1 MNGVINIYK
10 PKGITSF
17 DVVRK
22 LKKICNTKKIGHTG
36 TLDPEA
42 EGVLP
47 VCIGRATKIVDYLMS
62 DFKVYKTVL
71 KLGVIT
77 DTYDA
82 AGKILSEKDVSVTEE
97 EGVNVINSF
106 KGDSLQ
112 EPPMYSALKINGVRL
127 YELARQGVEVERKL
141 RKITIYSIEI
151 NSVNLPYVSF
161 TVKCSKGTYIRSLC
175 YDIGQK
181 LSCGGT
187 MWALERL
194 QSGFFNC
201 DNSVKLE
208 ELNSDNIYN
217 YLIPMEDALI
227 GFKSLYFSMKYKKAL
242 LNGMEVCDTDFLN
255 GVNEHEL
262 YKVFFE
268 DGQFIGIG
276 EKIKDSFKIRTK
288 LILE

>member
-22 LKKICNTKKIGHTG
+22 LKKLCNTKKIGHTG

-62 DFKVYKTVL
+62 DFKIYKAVL

-97 EGVNVINSF
+97 EVVNVINGF
-106 KGDSLQ
+106 QGESLQ
-112 EPPMYSALKINGVRL
+112 EPPMYSALKVNGVRL
-127 YELARQGVEVERKL
+127 YELARRGIEVERKL
-141 RKITIYSIEI
+141 RKITIYRIEI

-181 LSCGGT
+181 LNCGGT
-187 MWALERL
+187 MWALERQ

-201 DNSVKLE
+201 ANSVKLE
-208 ELNSDNIYN
+208 ELNPDNINN
-217 YLIPMEDALI
+217 YLIPMEEALI
-227 GFKSLYFSMKYKKAL
+227 GFKSLYFSVKYKKAL
-242 LNGMEVCDTDFLN
+242 LNGMEVSDTDLLS
-255 GVNEHEL
+255 GVNKNEL